1 MDDRDDLNRILLPDV
16 TDHVGVE
23 VPETVAPIQEFVM
36 EMTDSRRSYQPVKR
50 IVDLASNGFRGIG
63 TVLRDLQENFVKL
76 A

>member
-1 MDDRDDLNRILLPDV
+1 
-16 TDHVGVE
+16 
-23 VPETVAPIQEFVM
+23 M